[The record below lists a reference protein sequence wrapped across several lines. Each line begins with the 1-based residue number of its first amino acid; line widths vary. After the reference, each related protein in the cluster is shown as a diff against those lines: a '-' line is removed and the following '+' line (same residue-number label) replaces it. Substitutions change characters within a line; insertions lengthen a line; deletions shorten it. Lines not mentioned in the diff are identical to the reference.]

1 MKKIITIILALLLV
15 TGLMVA
21 CANNEPEADPT
32 PPAEVA
38 TPDPVDDPE
47 DDEEDVE
54 PENGG
59 AEVLDSLEGMTLGA
73 FVVIEDQFQRA
84 LQMAMA
90 ETFEYF
96 GAHVITA
103 NAASLLDTEVTNIH
117 NALAAGLDGLAIFPV
132 DPTGSI
138 AALREAADQGV
149 MIYSI
154 NVNLEDTGPG
164 LQVGWGQSDQYGKGV
179 EVGEYAREW
188 MLANF
193 DESEFPLRMAVM
205 QFHGLNTAMSDART
219 GGFMSQVY
227 DLVEIIVEV
236 DDWMAD
242 SAVNTAADV
251 LVAHPD
257 IQVWWWANEG
267 AAVGSVMAQ
276 RAAGVT
282 IPGWTIA
289 MSPQIAELILSDDG
303 NLIAANG
310 QNPQLLGHQVAYNLS
325 MAIMGRP
332 FETFIETGGIMLKAS
347 DPAGAQAWLDE
358 QGN

>member
-1 MKKIITIILALLLV
+1 MKKLFIALIVLALV
-15 TGLMVA
+15 VGFAA
-21 CANNEPEADPT
+21 CGEPAPAPAPEAPAPEAPAPEPAPEA
-32 PPAEVA
+32 PP
-38 TPDPVDDPE
+38 
-47 DDEEDVE
+47 EEPGGEE
-54 PENGG
+54 P
-59 AEVLDSLEGMTLGA
+59 EVLDSLEGMTLGA

-84 LQMAMA
+84 LQQSMAR
-90 ETFEYF
+90 TFESF

-103 NAASLLDTEVTNIH
+103 NAASQLDIEVTNIH

-132 DPTGSI
+132 DPVGSM

-149 MIYSI
+149 KIFGI
-154 NVNLEDTGPG
+154 NVNLDLNEPG
-164 LQVGWGQSDQYGKGV
+164 LQVGWAQSDQYGKGV
-179 EVGEYAREW
+179 EVGAYAREW
-188 MLANF
+188 MLENF
-193 DESEFPLRMAVM
+193 DEDEFPLRMAVM
-205 QFHGLNTAMSDART
+205 QFHGLNTTMSDART

-289 MSPQIAELILSDDG
+289 MSPQIAEMILADDG

-310 QNPQLLGHQVAYNLS
+310 QNPELLGHVVAYNLS
-325 MAIMGRP
+325 MALMGRP
-332 FETFIETGGIMLKAS
+332 HETFIETGGIMLKAS

-358 QGN
+358 QG